1 MVPAAPRGGY
11 VRCIP
16 DATWL
21 QREAANSRQ
30 INAPIP
36 LAPIA
41 VRFLVGER
49 RMGRDHVLEVPAQ
62 LVALLALP
70 PLDGQRL
77 GAERAEVAVRL
88 AWTLHRTSI
97 RIQRA

>member
-1 MVPAAPRGGY
+1 MMPAAPRGY
-11 VRCIP
+11 VRCMP
-16 DATWL
+16 DAPWL
-21 QREAANSRQ
+21 QREAANSSQ
-30 INAPIP
+30 INPSIP

-62 LVALLALP
+62 LVVLLALP
-70 PLDGQRL
+70 PLGSQCL
-77 GAERAEVAVRL
+77 GTERTEVAVRP
-88 AWTLHRTSI
+88 AWTFHGTSI